1 MSNLPP
7 SSSVSLAAPSPGIL
21 PESQS
26 QPRGRGRGRSR
37 GGIGKY
43 LRARGRRGYGR
54 PAEFS
59 KRLLLEGEGNGAD
72 EEEAEQIEAEN
83 ARKYSR
89 RQLTSN
95 ADRYNEPEPELG
107 SDGEVVVEPEVDLS
121 TFLQKQKLS
130 DDTQGPSSALFSKED
145 MDDVD
150 DDDIDHSIAP
160 LVASNATA
168 QKKGKVTQ
176 IEWTPELDA
185 LHREKVAADAARVPI
200 FKTRVVADLKK
211 RFRAKSDKLHVKPVF
226 STTTHKKKADSAL
239 DEAPPLPL
247 EQPSEPKD
255 PMMEMEAFLDEL
267 LQ

>member
-1 MSNLPP
+1 MTTTPYISPHPCQISHHHPLFLLPLHLQGSYQNP
-7 SSSVSLAAPSPGIL
+7 NHSLAVEAEVD
-21 PESQS
+21 PEAV
-26 QPRGRGRGRSR
+26 RACGRQ
-37 GGIGKY
+37 
-43 LRARGRRGYGR
+43 GYGH

-59 KRLLLEGEGNGAD
+59 KRPLLEGEGNGAD

-95 ADRYNEPEPELG
+95 ADRYNELEPELG

-145 MDDVD
+145 MDNVD

-185 LHREKVAADAARVPI
+185 IHREKVAGDAHRGS
-200 FKTRVVADLKK
+200 VASEFLEPVDLTGLL
-211 RFRAKSDKLHVKPVF
+211 KL
-226 STTTHKKKADSAL
+226 SAL
-239 DEAPPLPL
+239 LGEIIRFEDEERSVILVAKIKPPG
-247 EQPSEPKD
+247 D
-255 PMMEMEAFLDEL
+255 
-267 LQ
+267 

>member
-7 SSSVSLAAPSPGIL
+7 SSSVSITPPSPGIS

-59 KRLLLEGEGNGAD
+59 KRLLLDGEGNGAD

-121 TFLQKQKLS
+121 TFLQRQKLS

-185 LHREKVAADAARVPI
+185 IHREMVAADAAR
-200 FKTRVVADLKK
+200 DLKK
-211 RFRAKSDKLHVKPVF
+211 RFRAKSDKLRAKPVF

-239 DEAPPLPL
+239 VEAPPLPL

-255 PMMEMEAFLDEL
+255 PMTEMEAFLDEL